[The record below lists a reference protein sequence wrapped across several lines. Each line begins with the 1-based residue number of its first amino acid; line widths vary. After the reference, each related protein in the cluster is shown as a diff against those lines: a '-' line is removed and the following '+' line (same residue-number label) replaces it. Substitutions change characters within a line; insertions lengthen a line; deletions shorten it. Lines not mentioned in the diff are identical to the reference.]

1 MKDLE
6 IILCAI
12 ELERRRANR
21 RYWTLFFAIMTT
33 ALCFAFN
40 VDRSELITDVGLT
53 FAIWLLFSIFWVN
66 R

>member
-6 IILCAI
+6 VILYAL
-12 ELERRRANR
+12 ELDRRRANR
-21 RYWTLFFAIMTT
+21 RYWTLFCVIMTT

-40 VDRSELITDVGLT
+40 VDRSDLITDVGLT
-53 FAIWLLFSIFWVN
+53 FAGWILFSIFWMN

>member
-6 IILCAI
+6 VILYAL

-21 RYWTLFFAIMTT
+21 RYWTLFCVIMTT
-33 ALCFAFN
+33 ALCFAFDN
-40 VDRSELITDVGLT
+40 PVDLAFDVVLT
-53 FAIWLLFSIFWVN
+53 FAIWILFSIFWMN

>member
-33 ALCFAFN
+33 ALCFAFDN
-40 VDRSELITDVGLT
+40 PVDLAFDVGLT
-53 FAIWLLFSIFWVN
+53 FAIWLLFSVFWVN